1 MTDTLVIGGTGA
13 MGGRIVRRLLE
24 RADATVAVFTRDPRS
39 RRATELLAHGGGRV
53 RMLQGDLDDSA
64 SVLAAVSSVD
74 RVFCNTDFF
83 TTGTPVGEYN
93 QGLAILEAA
102 RGSGV
107 DRFIW
112 SSLDSAVTL
121 TNGTVPVPHY
131 DAKGAVA
138 ARINLLRSDEMMRL
152 ETDGWYTEHVSV
164 LTTAPYFENLQ
175 LRLAP
180 QPHLLPD
187 GRAGLMFSLPLGTGE
202 YPMVGLDDIAWFADF
217 MFENWQ
223 SWGSRD
229 LAVVGDSLSGAQIAA
244 TFERV
249 TGTPSAYTPLP
260 LDILRSSIPD
270 KGHDFAAMFQ
280 FFQERKVADR
290 DRDRALLAEIHPH
303 LMTFEDWLRTT
314 GWDGTETDVQKF
326 PIRLAHPASTASGTG
341 RIASAG
347 QHERR

>member
-13 MGGRIVRRLLE
+13 MGGRTVRRLLE

-39 RRATELLAHGGGRV
+39 PRAAELLAHGGGRV

-83 TTGTPVGEYN
+83 ATGTPVGEYG
-93 QGLAILEAA
+93 QGIAVLEAA
-102 RGSGV
+102 RAAGV

-121 TNGTVPVPHY
+121 TNGTVPVPHF

-138 ARINLLRSDEMMRL
+138 AHINLLRSDEMMRT

-180 QPHLLPD
+180 RPGTLPD
-187 GRAGLMFSLPLGTGE
+187 GRTGLVFSLPLGTGK
-202 YPMVGLDDIAWFADF
+202 YPLVGLDDIAWFADF

-229 LAVVGDSLSGAQIAA
+229 LAVVGDSLSGEQIAA

-260 LDILRSSIPD
+260 PHVLRSSIPD
-270 KGHDFAAMFQ
+270 TGHDFAAMFR
-280 FFQERKVADR
+280 FFQEREVAER
-290 DRDRALLAEIHPH
+290 DRDRALLAEIHPR
-303 LMTFEDWLRTT
+303 LMSFEDWLRVS
-314 GWDGTETDVQKF
+314 GWDGTEQEVQKF
-326 PIRLAHPASTASGTG
+326 PIRLEHPASST
-341 RIASAG
+341 R
-347 QHERR
+347 